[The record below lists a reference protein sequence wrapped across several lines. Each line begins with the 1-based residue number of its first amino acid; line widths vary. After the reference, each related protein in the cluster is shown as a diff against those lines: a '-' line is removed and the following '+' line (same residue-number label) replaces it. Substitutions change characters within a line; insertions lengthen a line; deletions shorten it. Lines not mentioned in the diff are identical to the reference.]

1 MIMIFQNF
9 LDLQESR
16 LCMLFLALF
25 KNTAKRKQQ
34 IVLNVQAYAEFVQQ
48 KMFINVFKTQSLPT
62 LPMNKVMSWI

>member
-1 MIMIFQNF
+1 MIFQNF
-9 LDLQESR
+9 LDLQESS

-25 KNTAKRKQQ
+25 KNAAKRKQQ

>member
-1 MIMIFQNF
+1 MIFQNF

>member
-9 LDLQESR
+9 LDLQESS
-16 LCMLFLALF
+16 LCMLFLVLF

-34 IVLNVQAYAEFVQQ
+34 IVLNVQAYAECVQQ

>member
-1 MIMIFQNF
+1 MIFQNF

-48 KMFINVFKTQSLPT
+48 KMFINVFKIQPLPT

>member
-1 MIMIFQNF
+1 MIFQNF

-34 IVLNVQAYAEFVQQ
+34 IVLNVQAYAEFIQQ

>member
-1 MIMIFQNF
+1 MIFQNF

-48 KMFINVFKTQSLPT
+48 KMFINIFKTQSLPT

>member
-1 MIMIFQNF
+1 MIFQNF

-34 IVLNVQAYAEFVQQ
+34 IVLNVQTYAEFVQQ

>member
-1 MIMIFQNF
+1 
-9 LDLQESR
+9 
-16 LCMLFLALF
+16 MLFLALF

>member
-1 MIMIFQNF
+1 MIFQNF
-9 LDLQESR
+9 LVLQESS

-34 IVLNVQAYAEFVQQ
+34 IVRNVQAYAEFVQQ
-48 KMFINVFKTQSLPT
+48 KMFNNVFKTQSLPT

>member
-1 MIMIFQNF
+1 MIFQNF

-48 KMFINVFKTQSLPT
+48 KMFINVFKIQP